1 MNLKTVFL
9 SEEEQP
15 ISIAKTDA
23 CVMALGF
30 FDGVHLGHRK
40 VIQTASEIAKV
51 KGLTTAVMTFF
62 PHPKEVI
69 SDGKMKV
76 DYLTSLAQ
84 KEEILSLLG
93 VDCLYVVAF
102 NRRFAMLSPEQ
113 FIEKYVTQLGAE
125 HVVAGFDFTYGYRG
139 QGNMERI
146 AVDGK
151 GAFSVTKVQKVALNG
166 EKISSTLIRSLILAG
181 EVDKVSAYLGKEYQ
195 IAGSLQFNQYEI
207 TFINVDN
214 NLLPKPGAYYV
225 SVHDGKETHSAIAQ
239 RRNHDDN
246 LLLQFTNS
254 IAPFPENAWLTITW
268 HKRFVQD
275 KQRFGEYF
283 DVQTHQ

>member
-1 MNLKTVFL
+1 
-9 SEEEQP
+9 
-15 ISIAKTDA
+15 
-23 CVMALGF
+23 MALGF

-40 VIQTASEIAKV
+40 VIQTASEIAKA

-84 KEEILSLLG
+84 KEEILSRLG

-139 QGNMERI
+139 RGNMERI

-151 GAFSVTKVQKVALNG
+151 GAFSVTKVEKVALNG

-181 EVDKVSAYLGKEYQ
+181 EVDKVPAYLGNEYQ
-195 IAGSLQFNQYEI
+195 LAGSLQHNEYEI
-207 TFINVDN
+207 TFISADN
-214 NLLPKPGAYYV
+214 NLLPKPGAYHV
-225 SVHDGKETHSAIAQ
+225 SVDDGKETHSAIAH

-275 KQRFGEYF
+275 KQRFREYM